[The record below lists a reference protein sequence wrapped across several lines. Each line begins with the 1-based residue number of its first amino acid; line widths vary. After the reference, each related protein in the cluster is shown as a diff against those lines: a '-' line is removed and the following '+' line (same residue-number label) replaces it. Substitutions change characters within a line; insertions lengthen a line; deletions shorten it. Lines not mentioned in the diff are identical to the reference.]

1 MTTPRLPPLIEVREI
16 ADMLGKKWSVQRTRR
31 LLKRE
36 NACVLRGGYYFA
48 TPALLRDNLPELY
61 EALFELMIADE
72 GESEA

>member
-1 MTTPRLPPLIEVREI
+1 VTPRLPPLIEVKTI
-16 ADMLGKKWSVQRTRR
+16 ANVLGKKWSVQRTRR

-36 NACVLRGGYYFA
+36 NAAVLRGGYWFA

-72 GESEA
+72 GEPES